1 MANFP
6 GLKMTAAGRELQAK
20 AQTGQPLKFTRVA
33 LGDGLPPA
41 DPDALVALVNE
52 CQTLSIQRQE
62 VPGDGTAVLRVI
74 MTNQGVA
81 TGFYMRELAT
91 FAEDPDT
98 GAEVLY
104 SYSNAGDE
112 CDFLPAEGAAVVWE
126 GIFDLVTVV
135 GNAENVTAVIDDYI
149 TIALKSE
156 VDALKPRLMP
166 AGGTVGQMVR
176 KASNAE
182 GDVEYFDPELDG
194 FDVRLTSVEEP
205 RTAVANQRVFTLQK
219 TVTNGLAVYINGERL
234 SRESWTALSATQL
247 QLDDPLTAGTRVLFV
262 NNEEAGP
269 GRALN
274 VSMTGP
280 TLVYPASSN
289 SFTITD
295 FDSFSVYSA
304 ATTVG
309 TVTRNGA
316 ALTLDIPAEAPE
328 GTLDLEVTRDN
339 VRATYRIAVG
349 AAAIAAPEILAP
361 LAGATNVTFEPDL
374 AASAFVVYP
383 AGYDSHAAT
392 HWQVARDIGFTD
404 LVFDQQGAD
413 NLTAISLAAAG
424 VRLDPATRYYVR
436 AQYHGATLVSAWSA
450 AVAFNTASTYVRRP
464 RIVSPTDGQQN
475 FSAQQLTAD
484 EFSVYGGGDTHLA
497 SRWQLS
503 AVPDFSTVI
512 VDSGWSAAAL
522 QAWAPSIQLD
532 AGARYYVRVAY
543 RGASVGDSEWSPTV
557 WFDAATHLIGLYAG
571 RAGGGTARIAHAA
584 AELNGMLFICGGYDS
599 ARTGS
604 ARYLSDLWCYN
615 PATNAWAQKAS
626 LPIGRAYGQLVNV
639 DGRLFYYAGKG
650 YAYPQDRPVAELYEY
665 DPSADLWITRRAGWP
680 VYEHAATAYQGKL
693 YSFGGHDGSTNQGS
707 MRVYDPATNVWETLN
722 TSGLDA
728 RRGGTLVA
736 LDDRL
741 FHFSG
746 VTATNNTSPDL
757 WELDVATG
765 IWAKKA
771 SVPIAPYGTCSAE
784 FNGRFYVFGGGVLT
798 TDDVRSAAMYDPAVD
813 AWSEFA
819 RLPSGRSQAT
829 AAAVDDA
836 VYIYGG
842 HVHGYV
848 SNSLLRVR

>member
-20 AQTGQPLKFTRVA
+20 AQTGQLLKFTRVA

-166 AGGTVGQMVR
+166 EGGTVGQMVR

-194 FDVRLTSVEEP
+194 FDVRLTSIEEP

-234 SRESWTALSATQL
+234 SREAWTALSATQL
-247 QLDDPLTAGTRVLFV
+247 QLDDPLPAGTRVLFV

-274 VSMTGP
+274 VSLTGP

-295 FDSFSVYSA
+295 FDSFSVYTVA
-304 ATTVG
+304 ATAG

-316 ALTLDIPAEAPE
+316 AVTLDVPAEAE
-328 GTLDLEVTRDN
+328 AGTLDLVVTRDN
-339 VRATYRIAVG
+339 VRATYRLAVG

-361 LAGATNVTFEPDL
+361 LAGATNVNFEPDL

-383 AGYDSHAAT
+383 AGYDSHAET
-392 HWQVARDIGFTD
+392 RWQVARDLAFTD
-404 LVFDQQGAD
+404 LVFDQQGAGA
-413 NLTAISLAAAG
+413 LTAVSLAAAG
-424 VRLDPATRYYVR
+424 VRLDPSTRYYVR
-436 AQYHGATLVSAWSA
+436 AQYHGVTLVSAWSA
-450 AVAFNTASTYVRRP
+450 PVAFNTTAVYVRRP
-464 RIVSPTDGQQN
+464 AIISPMDGQEN
-475 FSAQQLTAD
+475 VSTRTFKAD
-484 EFSVYGGGDTHLA
+484 PFSVYGGADTHAA
-497 SRWQLS
+497 SRWQVS
-503 AVPDFSTVI
+503 TVADFSTVLA
-512 VDSGWSAAAL
+512 DSGWSTGSLTSWTPPVAL
-522 QAWAPSIQLD
+522 APASPFF
-532 AGARYYVRVAY
+532 VRVRY
-543 RGASVGDSEWSPTV
+543 RAQSAGDSDWSPAVGFVTS
-557 WFDAATHLIGLYAG
+557 DPLHGTYTTLASGPAG
-571 RAGGGTARIAHAA
+571 RALAEMVSCDGYLYVMGGSTSGTHRRDVWRYDPAQNLWRQMADMPVTRATFGAAEYRGKIYVAGGLSSGSAGAAWMATVLCYDPALDTWGYIANLPQGLYSPGMAVIDDSLYVVAREQDIGGGRASVSALYRYDPQNNAWVTLKAPPAYSSLECAA
-584 AELNGMLFICGGYDS
+584 INGRLYVHGSPHKELAVYDPGSDAWTVKPMPSGHWETVTVAVSGLLYIHGGYLMGDS
-599 ARTGS
+599 
-604 ARYLSDLWCYN
+604 
-615 PATNAWAQKAS
+615 TNAQ
-626 LPIGRAYGQLVNV
+626 
-639 DGRLFYYAGKG
+639 RLLK
-650 YAYPQDRPVAELYEY
+650 E
-665 DPSADLWITRRAGWP
+665 
-680 VYEHAATAYQGKL
+680 
-693 YSFGGHDGSTNQGS
+693 
-707 MRVYDPATNVWETLN
+707 YDPATDVWRDLPM
-722 TSGLDA
+722 GPY
-728 RRGGTLVA
+728 RRNHCGAELGGSLYIFGGSDNGGTV
-736 LDDRL
+736 
-741 FHFSG
+741 
-746 VTATNNTSPDL
+746 VTT
-757 WELDVATG
+757 
-765 IWAKKA
+765 
-771 SVPIAPYGTCSAE
+771 
-784 FNGRFYVFGGGVLT
+784 LT
-798 TDDVRSAAMYDPAVD
+798 RID
-813 AWSEFA
+813 
-819 RLPSGRSQAT
+819 
-829 AAAVDDA
+829 
-836 VYIYGG
+836 
-842 HVHGYV
+842 
-848 SNSLLRVR
+848 

>member
-20 AQTGQPLKFTRVA
+20 AQTGQLLKFTRVA

-98 GAEVLY
+98 GAELLY

-182 GDVEYFDPELDG
+182 GDVEYFTPEVDG
-194 FDVRLTSVEEP
+194 FDVRLTSIEEP
-205 RTAVANQRVFTLQK
+205 RVAVANQRVFTLQQ

-247 QLDDPLTAGTRVLFV
+247 QLDDPLVAGTRVLFV

-274 VSMTGP
+274 VSLTGP

-295 FDSFSVYSA
+295 YDSFSVYA
-304 ATTVG
+304 ATTTVG
-309 TVTRNGA
+309 TVTRSGA

-349 AAAIAAPEILAP
+349 ASAIAAPEILSP
-361 LAGATNVTFEPDL
+361 MQGATNVTFEPDL

-383 AGYDSHAAT
+383 AGYDSHAET
-392 HWQVARDIGFTD
+392 RWQVARDAGFTD

-436 AQYHGATLVSAWSA
+436 VQYHGATLVSGWSA
-450 AVAFNTASTYVRRP
+450 AVAFNTASVYIRRP
-464 RIVSPTDGQQN
+464 AITSPLDGAEAVN
-475 FSAQQLTAD
+475 ASLTVTAAA
-484 EFSVYGGGDTHLA
+484 FSVFGGDDVHQA
-497 SRWQLS
+497 SRWQVS
-503 AVPDFSTVI
+503 AVADFSSVL
-512 VDSGWSAAAL
+512 VDSGWSATQLTSYKPAGLTHATQYFVRTKHQGAAL
-522 QAWAPSIQLD
+522 
-532 AGARYYVRVAY
+532 GE
-543 RGASVGDSEWSPTV
+543 SEWSPVIRFTTADRLQGV
-557 WFDAATHLIGLYAG
+557 FTSLS
-571 RAGGGTARIAHAA
+571 GGATARVNMALASY
-584 AELNGMLFICGGYDS
+584 EGKLYMFGGS
-599 ARTGS
+599 GPSGT
-604 ARYLSDLWCYN
+604 LSDLWCYTPETN
-615 PATNAWAQKAS
+615 SWQQLASLSPREYASLVAHDGYLYLFGGTNGSSYPKTMHRYNIATNTWSLLSTGPLLGRYGQSMGLIDGKLYIFGGMPSGSSSALGDLWCFDIASLTWTQKAS
-626 LPIGRAYGQLVNV
+626 ASPARYYATPGVIGGMLYVALGAGNGGSVNV
-639 DGRLFYYAGKG
+639 V
-650 YAYPQDRPVAELYEY
+650 DRY
-665 DPSADLWITRRAGWP
+665 DPSTNTWLRMAASGLPSRLWADGA
-680 VYEHAATAYQGKL
+680 VVAGKL
-693 YSFGGHDGSTNQGS
+693 YLFGGTVYKSEGSALWGDLLEF
-707 MRVYDPATNVWETLN
+707 DPST
-722 TSGLDA
+722 DA
-728 RRGGTLVA
+728 WSLIV
-736 LDDRL
+736 
-741 FHFSG
+741 
-746 VTATNNTSPDL
+746 TNNTFGRQFHRC
-757 WELDVATG
+757 ATIG
-765 IWAKKA
+765 NKLF
-771 SVPIAPYGTCSAE
+771 C
-784 FNGRFYVFGGGVLT
+784 FGG
-798 TDDVRSAAMYDPAVD
+798 
-813 AWSEFA
+813 
-819 RLPSGRSQAT
+819 
-829 AAAVDDA
+829 
-836 VYIYGG
+836 
-842 HVHGYV
+842 
-848 SNSLLRVR
+848 SNSSPVNSLFSIA